1 MSRKVSKNY
10 GMHREQVETTFEG
23 TIIDI
28 ETVGEFR
35 RVGGFS
41 PLGQDYLGRYK
52 DMKIT
57 TVGFL
62 SENELS
68 VFFVKDAESLDNF
81 RKKAISILKTRTAP
95 TYAFN
100 KSFEEGCY
108 FWNSGQEILHIDNEL
123 QRFTGE
129 KKENV
134 VIKLGINKYD
144 DPFHG
149 EGRKCVSAF
158 FQGNIDDI
166 VKHNRACLLKE
177 NQILAKR
184 GAKKIKTIWHDSGDT
199 H

>member
-1 MSRKVSKNY
+1 
-10 GMHREQVETTFEG
+10 MHREQVETTFEG

-108 FWNSGQEILHIDNEL
+108 FWNSGQESLHIDNEL
-123 QRFTGE
+123 QSFTGE